1 MPSYKLKPGVIE
13 GQTIQQNIEVSVDVC
28 IVGSGAGGSVAAH
41 TLQAAG
47 LKVLVVEEGGYF
59 TSNRFRMRESE
70 AYPNLYQESAQR
82 ATKDLSVSV
91 FQGRAVGGGTVINW
105 TTCFRTPEEVVA
117 SWNKYHGVKNLK
129 SDDLQPH
136 FDAIESR
143 LNIKPIPIGAIN
155 RNNRALL
162 NGCKALGYEASPIKR
177 NVRGCAH
184 TGYCGMGCPI
194 DAKQSMLVTYLP
206 DAMDKGATILSRC
219 RINRIHFEGEK
230 AVRLEGSLLDAFGI
244 GTTGGEV
251 VIKAKHFILAAGA
264 IGTPAI
270 LMRSGA
276 PDPHEV
282 LGKRTFLHPV
292 VAAVGIYKEPIEG
305 YYGAPQSISSHHFS
319 DRGKKVGF
327 FLEAAPVHPLLVAIN
342 LPGYAKQHRKRM
354 KQLPFMSA
362 HLAIGIDGFHPEVPG
377 GEVTLRNSG
386 APLLDYTPA
395 PMVYEAFREATK
407 TMARI
412 QLAAGATQVL
422 TTHNKPIVIKSEKD
436 IKKLDKATF
445 APGALPSYSAHQM
458 GGAGMSDSAKLGVVR
473 SADLR
478 HHQIKNLH
486 VIDGSVFPTSL
497 GVNPQESIY
506 GLSRYIA
513 TKLAAKWT

>member
-1 MPSYKLKPGVIE
+1 MSSYPLKPGVLE
-13 GQTIQQNIEVSVDVC
+13 GQTLTQNIEVSADVC
-28 IVGSGAGGSVAAH
+28 IVGSGAGGAVAAH

-47 LKVLVVEEGGYF
+47 LKVLVVEEGGYY

-82 ATKDLSVSV
+82 ATKDLSVSI

-105 TTCFRTPEEVVA
+105 TTCFRTPDEVVE
-117 SWNKYHGVKNLK
+117 SWKKYHGVKNLAP
-129 SDDLQPH
+129 DDLQPH
-136 FDAIESR
+136 FDAIETR
-143 LNIKPIPIGAIN
+143 LNIQAIPLGAIN
-155 RNNRALL
+155 RNNRVLYD
-162 NGCKALGYEASPIKR
+162 GCQALGFEASPIKR

-206 DAMDKGATILSRC
+206 DAMDLGATILSRC
-219 RINRIHFEGEK
+219 RVSRIHFEGEK
-230 AVRLEGSLLDAFGI
+230 AVRLDGALLDAYGI
-244 GTTGGEV
+244 SPTGGTV
-251 VIKAKHFILAAGA
+251 TVRAKHFILAAGA
-264 IGTPAI
+264 IGSPSI
-270 LMRSGA
+270 LIRSGA

-305 YYGAPQSISSHHFS
+305 YYGAPQSISSHHFA
-319 DRGKKVGF
+319 DRGKNVGF

-342 LPGYAKQHRKRM
+342 LPGYAAQHRKRM
-354 KQLPFMSA
+354 QQLPYMAA

-377 GEVTLRNSG
+377 GAVHVRPSG

-395 PMVYEAFREATK
+395 PKVYEAFREATK

-412 QLAAGATQVL
+412 HLAAGASQVM

-436 IKKLDKATF
+436 LKKLDQATF

-458 GGAGMSDSAKLGVVR
+458 GGAGMSDNVKLGVVR
-473 SADLR
+473 SEDLR

-506 GLSRYIA
+506 GLSRLVS
-513 TKLAAKWT
+513 TKLANQWT